1 MIDMNKIIE
10 FEDIVLMKK
19 RISQR
24 LKLSPEQLRFS
35 WRNDTIEFMEDHF
48 VYELDAY
55 LYAQEFDH
63 TVFLEVQTHE
73 TWFDHWLDTSCPVWL
88 RKFFEVKKKTITKTE
103 NVGFDVLYPNFY
115 PAHGKDDSYIV
126 VRRTKR

>member
-1 MIDMNKIIE
+1 MIDFNRFEI
-10 FEDIVLMKK
+10 EDIVLKKK

-35 WRNDTIEFMEDHF
+35 RRNDTIEFIEDHF

-63 TVFLEVQTHE
+63 TVFLEVQTYE
-73 TWFDHWLDTSCPVWL
+73 TWFDHWLDSSCPKWL
-88 RKFFEVKKKTITKTE
+88 SGYFDIKMKTIRKTE
-103 NVGFDVLYPNFY
+103 SVEFDILYPNFY
-115 PAHGKDDSYIV
+115 PTTGKDDEYVV
-126 VRRTKR
+126 VRRTKVR